1 MQRNLRNCEWD
12 EFRASWDHG
21 PSVTYVYRREAGQ
34 SEFQP
39 WIVVTRSALLAR
51 LGVMGLGLYAARPFR
66 RDEYIGKYDGSLV
79 AHFGSRQEAMASAQA
94 RRLLRRGHD
103 KLVTVR
109 SSGSAGFDLLDGEH
123 GGPPYVQLCNDPRN
137 TRLAANTEL
146 SDHGW
151 LRVSHAKIPAF
162 DLDKTLEQNA
172 QSELRFDYGDHYW
185 DFHESLG
192 THALPIEC
200 D

>member
-1 MQRNLRNCEWD
+1 M
-12 EFRASWDHG
+12 
-21 PSVTYVYRREAGQ
+21 
-34 SEFQP
+34 
-39 WIVVTRSALLAR
+39 
-51 LGVMGLGLYAARPFR
+51 
-66 RDEYIGKYDGSLV
+66 
-79 AHFGSRQEAMASAQA
+79 
-94 RRLLRRGHD
+94 
-103 KLVTVR
+103 
-109 SSGSAGFDLLDGEH
+109 LDGEH
-123 GGPPYVQLCNDPRN
+123 GGAPFIQLCNDPRN
-137 TRLAANTEL
+137 TRLGANTAL

-151 LRVSHAKIPAF
+151 LRVTHARIPAF